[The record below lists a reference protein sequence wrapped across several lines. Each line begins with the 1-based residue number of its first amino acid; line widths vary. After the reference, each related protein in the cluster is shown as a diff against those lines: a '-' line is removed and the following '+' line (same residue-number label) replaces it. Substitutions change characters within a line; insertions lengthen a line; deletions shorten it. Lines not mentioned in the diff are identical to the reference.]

1 VLTKLLAAARWT
13 VFAAG
18 LLLLAITFTPLVEW
32 AGARFTTG
40 YNEADGDVLI
50 VLMGSTV
57 DFPAA
62 PGGLVMGENTYWR
75 AVYAIHA
82 WKRGHFCSILLSG
95 GGATAVKTF
104 LLAEGIPEIAMY
116 FESRSNSTRENALFA
131 KPLLE
136 HMQGRR
142 VLITSDYHTRRAAAC
157 FAKVGIAVV
166 PRPAPDVL
174 KRALDPKQRW
184 VCFWDLALEFTK
196 GCWYRLH
203 GWI

>member
-1 VLTKLLAAARWT
+1 
-13 VFAAG
+13 
-18 LLLLAITFTPLVEW
+18 LLLAVTFTPLVEW

-50 VLMGSTV
+50 VLMGSSV

-75 AVYAIHA
+75 AVYAIYA
-82 WKRGHFCSILLSG
+82 WKHGHFRSILLSG
-95 GGATAVKTF
+95 GGAAATMKSF
-104 LLAEGIPEIAMY
+104 LIAEGIPEAAINS
-116 FESRSNSTRENALFA
+116 ENRSNSTRENALFA

-136 HMQGRR
+136 AMPGRR

-157 FAKVGIAVV
+157 FAKAGIAVV

-174 KRALDPKQRW
+174 KRVLDRKQRW
-184 VCFWDLALEFTK
+184 LCFWDLALESAK
-196 GCWYRLH
+196 AGWYRLH